1 MLLRL
6 KFMSLAFIS
15 TFVLLNGTGAASEL
29 IIEKVK
35 PFPKFGPIVRYLT
48 QSSITLAGQGKI
60 PSGSHHCG
68 DNGVEGVASIC
79 AIDQDRKK
87 GEVAIHRFSMKSE
100 DRNVGFLTLSNLKPN
115 QQYQIS
121 IGYVEHKGAVQENI
135 QNRGY
140 SWKKSH
146 KIDFKTPSLE
156 PLDSFSFLMGSCR
169 RIGRATPIMKR
180 LGDPI
185 FQGMDLN
192 IEQSSQ
198 QGIPTHFIFFGGDQ
212 IYADALGENAILMP
226 ANEFSEYASL
236 YEKAFSQEHF
246 RRLTTTHGI
255 PVLMARDDHELWNDA
270 NAEEE
275 AKRPAQ
281 SADGYKA
288 YALYQRPFG
297 EDTPNYWYTTSNGAE
312 MFITDTR
319 SERFPSQHKIMSDTQ
334 MQALKDWLS
343 AASRSDR
350 IKIIATSVPMFLLD
364 SDDSWGGFMEQKHE
378 LVNHIVRNNIKH
390 VMFVSGDA
398 HCQNDAEF
406 KVYDTKDQD
415 TGHRFVEV
423 LVSGLYAI
431 SRDKADKLQNATRA
445 VQDGEGYILKTDGPL
460 EKTLTKNLF
469 ARITGNHVTKEV
481 TVSVH
486 SKKNKTLKTVHY
498 KL

>member
-1 MLLRL
+1 MNL
-6 KFMSLAFIS
+6 KS
-15 TFVLLNGTGAASEL
+15 TFWSISFLSTLVLLSCNASGSEL
-29 IIEKVK
+29 LIEKVK
-35 PFPKFGPIVRYLT
+35 PFPKFGPIVRDLT

-60 PSGSHHCG
+60 PSGSHCSG
-68 DNGVEGVASIC
+68 DKTVEGVAAIC
-79 AIDQDRKK
+79 TVDHGHKK
-87 GEVAIHRFSMKSE
+87 GEVTIHRFPMNSE

-121 IGYVEHKGAVQENI
+121 IGYIEHKEDVQEDTHNH
-135 QNRGY
+135 GY

-146 KIDFKTPSLE
+146 KVDFKTPAVE

-185 FQGMDLN
+185 FQGMDSN
-192 IEQSSQ
+192 IEQSSH
-198 QGIPTHFIFFGGDQ
+198 QGIPTNFIFFGGDQ

-226 ANEFSEYASL
+226 ANEFSEYAGL

-246 RRLTTTHGI
+246 RHLTTTHGI
-255 PVLMARDDHELWNDA
+255 PVLMARDDHELWNNA

-275 AKRPAQ
+275 AKRPQQ
-281 SADGYKA
+281 SADAYKA

-297 EDTPNYWYTTSNGAE
+297 ANTPNYWYTTSNGAE
-312 MFITDTR
+312 MFVTDTR
-319 SERFPSQHKIMSDTQ
+319 SERFPSQHKIMSDAQ

-364 SDDSWGGFMEQKHE
+364 SDDSWSGFMAQKHE
-378 LVNHIVRNNIKH
+378 LVNYIVRNNIKH
-390 VMFVSGDA
+390 VMVVSGDA

-431 SRDKADKLQNATRA
+431 SRDKADKLQGETQAL
-445 VQDGEGYILKTDGPL
+445 QDGEGYILKTEAPL
-460 EKTLTKNLF
+460 EETLTKDLF

-481 TVSVH
+481 TVTVQD
-486 SKKNKTLKTVHY
+486 KKNKNLKTVRY
-498 KL
+498 QL